1 VSGGEGCAGTH
12 KITMKRYHWGRGRD
26 LLVECLSGLLEV
38 LGPSSVTVQ
47 MEFGESPAV
56 EEEQMGS

>member
-1 VSGGEGCAGTH
+1 
-12 KITMKRYHWGRGRD
+12 MKRYHWGRGRD